1 MEIKKVG
8 LVGCGQMGRGIAEV
22 SARAGYQTLMTDI
35 AQEFIDK
42 GLDNIGRSLNVS
54 AKRSKIS
61 EEDKHAALGRLKGT
75 LKMEDFADCDIVIE
89 AAIENM
95 DEKKRI
101 FAKLD
106 GICPSHAILATNTS
120 CLSVMDVASATKR
133 QPQVV
138 GMHFFNPVPVM
149 KLVEVVRTIVSSDK
163 TVADAKAFA
172 ESLDKSVIIAKD
184 TPGFVVNRLLMPYL
198 LEAIRMYENGV
209 ASREDIDQGMMLGAN
224 YPMGPL
230 TLLDYIGLD
239 TVLFIAEAMYKE
251 LGNPLIAPP
260 IIVKKMVAAGHL
272 GRKSGRGFYNYGKE
286 K

>member
-1 MEIKKVG
+1 MDIKKLGV
-8 LVGCGQMGRGIAEV
+8 VGCGQMGRGIAEV
-22 SARAGYQTLMTDI
+22 SARSGYQTTVSDI
-35 AQEFIDK
+35 SQEFVDK
-42 GLDNIGRSLNVS
+42 GLENISRSLTVS
-54 AKRSKIS
+54 AKRGKIS
-61 EEDKHAALGRLKGT
+61 EEDKDSALGRLQGT
-75 LKMEDFADCDIVIE
+75 VKIEDFADCDLVIE

-95 DEKKRI
+95 DEKKNI

-106 GICPSHAILATNTS
+106 EICPPQAILATNTS
-120 CLSVMDVASATKR
+120 CLSVVEMASATNR
-133 QPQVV
+133 ASQVV

-149 KLVEVVRTIVSSDK
+149 KLVEVVRTIVSSDE

-172 ESLDKSVIIAKD
+172 ESLDKTVILAQD

-209 ASREDIDQGMMLGAN
+209 ATKEDIDQGMMLGAN
-224 YPMGPL
+224 HPMGPL

-260 IIVKKMVAAGHL
+260 VVIKKMVAAGHL
-272 GRKSGRGFYNYGKE
+272 GRKSGRGFYNYGK
-286 K
+286 

>member
-1 MEIKKVG
+1 LE
-8 LVGCGQMGRGIAEV
+8 
-22 SARAGYQTLMTDI
+22 
-35 AQEFIDK
+35 
-42 GLDNIGRSLNVS
+42 NISRSLTVS
-54 AKRSKIS
+54 AKRGKIS
-61 EEDKHAALGRLKGT
+61 EEDKESALGRLQGT
-75 LKMEDFADCDIVIE
+75 VKIDDFADCDLVIE

-106 GICPSHAILATNTS
+106 EICPPQAILATNTS
-120 CLSVMDVASATKR
+120 CLSVVEMASATNR
-133 QPQVV
+133 ASQVV

-149 KLVEVVRTIVSSDK
+149 KLVEVVRTIVSSDE
-163 TVADAKAFA
+163 TVADAKAYA
-172 ESLDKSVIIAKD
+172 ESLDKTVILAQD

-209 ASREDIDQGMMLGAN
+209 ATKEDIDQGMMLGAN
-224 YPMGPL
+224 HPMGPL

-260 IIVKKMVAAGHL
+260 IIIKKLVAAGHL
-272 GRKSGRGFYNYGKE
+272 GRKSGRGFYNYGK
-286 K
+286 

>member
-1 MEIKKVG
+1 MDINKLGV
-8 LVGCGQMGRGIAEV
+8 VGCGQMGRGIAEV
-22 SARAGYQTLMTDI
+22 SARSGYQTTVSDI
-35 AQEFIDK
+35 SQEFVDK
-42 GLDNIGRSLNVS
+42 GLENISRSLTVS
-54 AKRSKIS
+54 AKRGKIS
-61 EEDKHAALGRLKGT
+61 EEDKDSALGRLQGT
-75 LKMEDFADCDIVIE
+75 VKIEDFADCDLVIE

-95 DEKKRI
+95 DEKKNI

-106 GICPSHAILATNTS
+106 EICPPQAILATNTS
-120 CLSVMDVASATKR
+120 CLSVVEMASATNR
-133 QPQVV
+133 ASQVV

-149 KLVEVVRTIVSSDK
+149 KLVEVVRTIVSSDE

-172 ESLDKSVIIAKD
+172 ESLDKTVILAQD

-209 ASREDIDQGMMLGAN
+209 ATKEDIDQGMMLGAN
-224 YPMGPL
+224 HPMGPL

-260 IIVKKMVAAGHL
+260 VIIKKMVAAGHL
-272 GRKSGRGFYNYGKE
+272 GRKSGRGFYNYGK
-286 K
+286 